1 MAQRTVRT
9 TYLELVGT
17 VVSNNSEMTL
27 AIITD
32 PSTRKQRVYH
42 EGDRVGQKALIK
54 KIMRNRVIIDAGDGD
69 IMLSILHKGSSS
81 LSSMAP
87 ASRLAMS
94 NPGPARQTS
103 APTHVNSQ
111 NAQTRNLTV
120 SLDRQEVKDA
130 LSDIDQVLEPLRL
143 SPTTANNRP
152 DGIEITNIPSGSFLS
167 KMGLGN
173 RDKIMSVNGNA
184 ISSPDQVSAFLES
197 LKQGGDFVVKVK
209 VRVNHWVRV
218 RRLQLNIK

>member
-1 MAQRTVRT
+1 MICFFASVPSMAQRTGRT
-9 TYLELVGT
+9 TNLELVGT

-94 NPGPARQTS
+94 NPGPARQTP

-130 LSDIDQVLEPLRL
+130 LSDIGQVLELAPEQAEAL
-143 SPTTANNRP
+143 SAVMPYGELEPAR
-152 DGIEITNIPSGSFLS
+152 DHHG
-167 KMGLGN
+167 MGLVARRPGELGRIPLSL
-173 RDKIMSVNGNA
+173 RDG
-184 ISSPDQVSAFLES
+184 
-197 LKQGGDFVVKVK
+197 
-209 VRVNHWVRV
+209 RVM
-218 RRLQLNIK
+218 RLHPTDWPALSRPVEIG